1 MVCTDKEKK
10 NSKENRKILC
20 WNGLGS
26 HVEMLFEMNT
36 EVLRDGKRKK
46 KEISRGG
53 KITSKNF
60 QVEKNMSN
68 LKNNEKKYK
77 NEF

>member
-1 MVCTDKEKK
+1 M
-10 NSKENRKILC
+10 
-20 WNGLGS
+20 
-26 HVEMLFEMNT
+26 EMLFEMNT

-46 KEISRGG
+46 KEISGGG

-68 LKNNEKKYK
+68 LKNNEKYK
-77 NEF
+77 DGF